1 MVKQKGFT
9 LIELMIVIAII
20 GILMAIAI
28 PAYQRH
34 IIKSRRVDS
43 QRQLVEYSQ
52 SMERYFTA
60 NNSYVSS
67 GTTCGVTF
75 TDTDFYQFTG
85 ACTSTTFTLT
95 ATPVS
100 GASQDGDGNQ
110 TIDNTGARTG
120 AWGS

>member
-1 MVKQKGFT
+1 MKTK
-9 LIELMIVIAII
+9 
-20 GILMAIAI
+20 
-28 PAYQRH
+28 
-34 IIKSRRVDS
+34 RVDG

-85 ACTSTTFTLT
+85 SCTSTTFTLT

-100 GASQDGDGNQ
+100 GSSQAGDGNQ

-120 AWGS
+120 TWSS

>member
-9 LIELMIVIAII
+9 LIELMIVVAII
-20 GILMAIAI
+20 GILAAIAI

-34 IIKSRRVDS
+34 IIKTKRVDG

-85 ACTSTTFTLT
+85 SCTSTTFTLT

-100 GASQDGDGNQ
+100 GSSQAGDGNQ

-120 AWGS
+120 TWSS